1 MKIQTGRGTIPL
13 ITLIAIWSI
22 SALTSLPGLAVSPIL
37 GDLTKIFPKA
47 TDLDI
52 QMLTSLPSLL
62 IIPFILLGGKLT
74 EKVDFVRILKIG
86 LWLFAASGILYLI
99 SNKMWQLIVV
109 SALLGIGSGLIIPL
123 STGLI
128 SKYFVGTYRVKQF
141 GLSSAITN
149 FTLVI
154 ATAVTG
160 YLAEVSWHLP
170 FLVYLL
176 PLISILLV
184 GHLKESRSDAAV
196 KPSSQST
203 APSGQTPAVDTGGS
217 KYGIHIKHLLQ
228 IMLFYG
234 VTTFIVLAVIF
245 NLSFLMEKHHF
256 SSGNSGLMISLFFL
270 AIMAPGFCLDKI
282 VDELKERTKAYSL
295 LSMAVGLALI
305 WIAPIEW
312 LIIPGCILVGLGYGV
327 IQPMLYDKTTHTALP
342 QKATMALAFVMMMNY
357 LAILLYPFIIDFLQN
372 LFHTQSQEF
381 PFIFNL
387 LITIATFF
395 WAYLRRDT
403 FLFNDQLK

>member
-1 MKIQTGRGTIPL
+1 MKIKTGKGTIPL

-74 EKVDFVRILKIG
+74 EKVDFVRVLQVG
-86 LWLFAASGILYLI
+86 LWLFATSGVLYLL

-109 SALLGIGSGLIIPL
+109 SALLGVGAGLIIPL
-123 STGLI
+123 STGLV
-128 SKYFVGTYRVKQF
+128 SRYFVGTYRVKQF

-184 GHLKESRSDAAV
+184 GYLKTTQPEAAV
-196 KPSSQST
+196 SSSQKDDSE
-203 APSGQTPAVDTGGS
+203 AEDSSIDIGGG
-217 KYGIHIKHLLQ
+217 KYGIHIRHLIQL
-228 IMLFYG
+228 MAFYG
-234 VTTFIVLAVIF
+234 IITYIVVVVIF
-245 NLSFLMEKHHF
+245 NLPFLMEKHHF
-256 SSGNSGLMISLFFL
+256 SSGNSGLLSIAL
-270 AIMAPGFCLDKI
+270 G
-282 VDELKERTKAYSL
+282 L
-295 LSMAVGLALI
+295 LLI
-305 WIAPIEW
+305 WIAPLEW
-312 LIIPGCILVGLGYGV
+312 LIIPGCLLVGLGYGV
-327 IQPMLYDKTTHTALP
+327 IQPMLYEKTTHAALP

-357 LAILLYPFIIDFLQN
+357 LAILLYPFIGDFLQWV
-372 LFHTQSQEF
+372 FHTQSQEF

-387 LITIATFF
+387 LITVGTFF
-395 WAYLRRDT
+395 WAYRCRDT